1 MDGKFSCIRLIAP
14 ILRHSDFYQF
24 WFLQNFDSDAGPVS
38 MMDAKIVII
47 FRLKTLQ

>member
-1 MDGKFSCIRLIAP
+1 MRTPYGTDSAR
-14 ILRHSDFYQF
+14 SDFHQF
-24 WFLQNFDSDAGPVS
+24 WFLQNFDSDAGLVS